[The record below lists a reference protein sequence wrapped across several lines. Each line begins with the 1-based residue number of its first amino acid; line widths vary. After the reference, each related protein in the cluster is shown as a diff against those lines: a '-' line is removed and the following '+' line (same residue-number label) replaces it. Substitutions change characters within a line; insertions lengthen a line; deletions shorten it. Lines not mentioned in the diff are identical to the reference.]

1 MTLPTRFYLLIPL
14 FFFLASGVAFGQE
27 PQRRAEIFAGAGLS
41 RVGGDEG
48 SLGNGACFVGGI
60 GFRVAART
68 SVEIDVIR
76 AQHER
81 DIAGGPLSGT
91 ATGVFGDVLYH
102 FAEGRTQFF
111 VMGSAGLLSSR
122 TTHTYSPSGGPPET
136 FRSEDTNF
144 AWGGGVGAKIFLK
157 PQLSLR
163 PQFRIVFSETTGV
176 MGLTATSVA
185 VGYHW

>member
-1 MTLPTRFYLLIPL
+1 
-14 FFFLASGVAFGQE
+14 V
-27 PQRRAEIFAGAGLS
+27 EIFAGAGLS

-91 ATGVFGDVLYH
+91 ATGVFGDV
-102 FAEGRTQFF
+102 
-111 VMGSAGLLSSR
+111 
-122 TTHTYSPSGGPPET
+122 
-136 FRSEDTNF
+136 
-144 AWGGGVGAKIFLK
+144 
-157 PQLSLR
+157 SLR